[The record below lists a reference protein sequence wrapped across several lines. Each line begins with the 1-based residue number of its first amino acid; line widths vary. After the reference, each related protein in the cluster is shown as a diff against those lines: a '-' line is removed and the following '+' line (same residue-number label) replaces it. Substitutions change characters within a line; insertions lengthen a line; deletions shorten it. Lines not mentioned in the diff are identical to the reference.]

1 MLCQRSLYLGLLG
14 LFVTETDDS
23 YCEMEEWPALRL
35 DSYNRLQSCIVE
47 DYINGVDLSN
57 QPVRPR
63 NRVQH
68 TVEEM
73 REDYDQ
79 LCRTLTSD

>member
-35 DSYNRLQSCIVE
+35 DSYYRLQSCIVK
-47 DYINGVDLSN
+47 DYINGVALSN
-57 QPVRPR
+57 QLIRPR
-63 NRVQH
+63 NRVQN

-73 REDYDQ
+73 CEDYER
-79 LCRTLTSD
+79 LCRALTSD